1 MRHLAVTILV
11 GLVMVCYLGTCK
23 EEQLSR
29 QSVTTVL
36 DSLEHKLEWLDYRL
50 ATGRWDYFT
59 EGESD
64 SLEFF
69 EQLYSDVL
77 TDAQD
82 YDLLRRG
89 RRLLTDE
96 ADQRRAQLIL
106 SRMQV
111 GRIELQPEVMALRR
125 SLGYSRITSDGIIGS
140 VLGEGLDGSGKGAL
154 NVNPRLADAMGRLIR
169 LRNQLARREGF
180 NSFFALSMKSQGL
193 DVSEYLSLLERLDKA
208 SLPRYREVLDS
219 MALKPG
225 GSGVA
230 IGDLSGLLDPFR
242 PTNVAPFLPMDSQ
255 LAFVKR
261 SLSVIGFDLN
271 QVPIYFQ
278 PRKDSEMGTPLQCL
292 PIKAPHDVRIWG
304 DRSGGMYG
312 TRELMCQIGHALH
325 WTHVAQEQ
333 PLFGSTLHPVWRESV
348 AQVFAYMCED
358 SMWLE
363 NYAHVPALMVA
374 QYQRGQQDVE
384 VVRLRWMLTHL
395 MFEYEAYTGSD
406 RDFDKLYRDMV
417 EKFLLVPRHDE
428 AGYWATVGE
437 YASNPVQLHCAL
449 FGKIVATQTLAY
461 LEKQYGGL
469 VDKPR
474 AYSFL
479 VQNYMR
485 FGNRYPW
492 QDLLQRG
499 TGENLNSGYY
509 LARLGL

>member
-11 GLVMVCYLGTCK
+11 GLVMVCYLGACK

-29 QSVTTVL
+29 QSVITVL

-50 ATGRWDYFT
+50 ATERWDYFT
-59 EGESD
+59 AGESD

-69 EQLYSDVL
+69 EQLYNHVL

-89 RRLLTDE
+89 NKLLTE
-96 ADQRRAQLIL
+96 ESDQRRAELIL

-111 GRIELQPEVMALRR
+111 GRIESQPEVIALRR
-125 SLGYSRITSDGIIGS
+125 SFDKPHIAADGIIG
-140 VLGEGLDGSGKGAL
+140 LMLDGSSKGAL
-154 NVNPRLADAMGRLIR
+154 NVDPRLADAMGRLIR

-193 DVSEYLSLLERLDKA
+193 DVGEYLSLLERLDKA
-208 SLPRYREVLDS
+208 SLSRYRQVLDS

-225 GSGVA
+225 GSGVT
-230 IGDLSGLLDPFR
+230 IGDLSRLLDPFR
-242 PTNVAPFLPMDSQ
+242 PTNVAQFLPMDSQ
-255 LAFVKR
+255 LTFVKR
-261 SLSVIGFDLN
+261 SLAAIGFDLN
-271 QVPIYFQ
+271 RLPIYFQ
-278 PRKDSEMGTPLQCL
+278 PRQDSKAGTPLQCL
-292 PIKAPHDVRIWG
+292 PIKPPYDVRIWG
-304 DRSGGMYG
+304 DRSSGMNG
-312 TRELMCQIGHALH
+312 TRELMRQVGHALH
-325 WTHVAQEQ
+325 WTHTAQEQ
-333 PLFGSTLHPVWRESV
+333 ALFGSTLHPVWCESV
-348 AQVFAYMCED
+348 AQVFAYMCEE

-363 NYAHVPALMVA
+363 NYARVPAPMVA
-374 QYQRGQQDVE
+374 QYRRGQQDVE

-406 RDFDKLYRDMV
+406 RDFDKLYRDMI
-417 EKFLLVPRHDE
+417 EKFLLVSRHDE

-437 YASNPVQLHCAL
+437 YASNPVRLHCAL
-449 FGKIVATQTLAY
+449 FGKIVAAQTLAY
-461 LEKQYGGL
+461 LDKQYGGL
-469 VDKPR
+469 IDNPD

-485 FGNRYPW
+485 FGSRYPW